1 MIDDDD
7 ELQFIFSPPHQEVS
21 YSLILGR
28 GCHGKWCC
36 VCVLS
41 SLFAASRRWSWVW
54 GELRSNEIDESSS
67 AKVSKID
74 PGGGG

>member
-1 MIDDDD
+1 M
-7 ELQFIFSPPHQEVS
+7 
-21 YSLILGR
+21 
-28 GCHGKWCC
+28 
-36 VCVLS
+36 CVLS

-74 PGGGG
+74 PGGGGETVKPMEEGGAWPDLPKRVGGASWLVTTS